1 MRTKLFAVLA
11 LMTLCTACGT
21 TVVENVVPVHRESA
35 SGAAQRVVVMPFS
48 DYTTDDS
55 LYDYWFRNVLVNEAL
70 SDELIRYGFGSVVY
84 EDVIAYL
91 LEKGFIKE
99 AVQEW
104 PRSVDMEVLERELAK
119 EWSPGMKAE
128 LFRALYLNHAQ
139 KSAQSSRKGRGY
151 WEDEKRMVLDTKAVR
166 EMGRFFAADYVFR
179 GRIVVLKA
187 GQEDSFNPF
196 QTGLLPFLFK
206 VGQRTVFG
214 VAQSDTY
221 ELIDK
226 MAIGGLLG
234 AAIAPDNWPLKDDDK
249 KLTGHPR
256 FGGQMVSEED
266 FAEWNAAI
274 WGATGAGL
282 AFLAHKGGRVDSVVV
297 QLRVIAQDVRT
308 GYIVWSN
315 RAEVKVTPKTFFGDK
330 GLDTLTSEAIR
341 HAAGRLMDNFVA
353 SLTGREVIRSRVDG
367 SFYVTA
373 AGGTLAPE
381 KTRYGTIFVG
391 PPIPPPPEKVQ
402 LGDT

>member
-1 MRTKLFAVLA
+1 MA
-11 LMTLCTACGT
+11 LSAGCGT
-21 TVVENVVPVHRESA
+21 TVVENVVPVSRQSA
-35 SGAAQRVVVMPFS
+35 AGAAKRVVVMPFS
-48 DYTTDDS
+48 DYTPEDT

-70 SDELIRYGFGSVVY
+70 SDELNRYGFGSVVY
-84 EDVIAYL
+84 EDVVAYL

-99 AVQEW
+99 AAPET
-104 PRSVDMEVLERELAK
+104 PRTVDMEVLERELAK
-119 EWSPGMKAE
+119 DWSPGMKAE

-139 KSAQSSRKGRGY
+139 KTAQSSPKGGGY
-151 WEDEKRMVLDTKAVR
+151 WDDEKRLVMNTKAVR
-166 EMGRFFAADYVFR
+166 ELGRYFAADYVFR
-179 GRIVVLKA
+179 GRIVMLKS
-187 GQEDSFNPF
+187 GQEDTFNPF
-196 QTGLLPFLFK
+196 QTGILPFLFK

-221 ELIDK
+221 EMIDK

-249 KLTGHPR
+249 SLTGHPR
-256 FGGQMVSEED
+256 FGGQVVSEED

-297 QLRVIAQDVRT
+297 QLRVIAQDVNT

-330 GLDTLTSEAIR
+330 DVDTLTSQAIQ
-341 HAAGRLMDNFVA
+341 HAVGRLMDNFVA
-353 SLTGREVIRSRVDG
+353 TLSGREVIRSRVDG
-367 SFYVTA
+367 TFYVTA
-373 AGGTLAPE
+373 AGGLLAPE
-381 KTRYGTIFVG
+381 ETRYGTILVG
-391 PPIPPPPEKVQ
+391 PPVPPPPKKDA
-402 LGDT
+402 LGET

>member
-1 MRTKLFAVLA
+1 MA
-11 LMTLCTACGT
+11 LSAGCGT
-21 TVVENVVPVHRESA
+21 TVVENVVPVTRQSA
-35 SGAAQRVVVMPFS
+35 AGAAQRVVVMPFS
-48 DYTTDDS
+48 DYTTDNS
-55 LYDYWFRNVLVNEAL
+55 LYDYWYRNILVNEAL
-70 SDELIRYGFGSVVY
+70 SDELNRYGFSSVVY
-84 EDVIAYL
+84 EDVVAYL
-91 LEKGFIKE
+91 LSKGFIKE
-99 AVQEW
+99 ASPEG
-104 PRSVDMEVLERELAK
+104 PRTPDMEVLERELAK

-128 LFRALYLNHAQ
+128 LFRALYMTHAGKATQ
-139 KSAQSSRKGRGY
+139 GEQKGRSY
-151 WEDEKRMVLDTKAVR
+151 WDDEKRMVLDTKAVR
-166 EMGRFFAADYVFR
+166 ELGRYFAADYVLR
-179 GRIVVLKA
+179 GRIVMLKS

-196 QTGLLPFLFK
+196 QTGVLPFLFK

-214 VAQSDTY
+214 VAQSDAY
-221 ELIDK
+221 EMIDK

-249 KLTGHPR
+249 KVTGHPR
-256 FGGQMVSEED
+256 FGGQVVSEED

-297 QLRVIAQDVRT
+297 QLRVIAQEVRT

-315 RAEVKVTPKTFFGDK
+315 RAEIKVTPKTFFGDK
-330 GLDTLTSEAIR
+330 DVDTLTSQAIQ

-353 SLTGREVIRSRVDG
+353 TLTGREVVRSRVDG

-391 PPIPPPPEKVQ
+391 PPVPAPPVKDP